1 MASGL
6 LMGAICPVLRKIG
19 KTENNF
25 DPHLEV
31 ILPDH
36 NANQLQCFL
45 DILVS
50 EQGPKTFEDQTLFTE
65 LLKFLAVSG
74 QESAS
79 SSACFA
85 SDSTDFCTTT
95 PIKNE
100 EVEDIRTLELLP
112 FQLPPSA
119 VATCDLPKDSLDEL
133 LEWEEALDVVDTES
147 RSNICNEDIPLSKS
161 HKHKVKERKR
171 RKKSVK
177 EDDYSNENLHQEA
190 KKCYDASKA
199 LYICNSCG
207 IERKNTRSMQQHL
220 IWHQKFPNEDFHTSH
235 VCKECGKI
243 CGDHRW
249 FSVGICK
256 YVPGYT

>member
-65 LLKFLAVSG
+65 LLDFLAVSG

-85 SDSTDFCTTT
+85 SDSTDFCTRT

-100 EVEDIRTLELLP
+100 
-112 FQLPPSA
+112 Q
-119 VATCDLPKDSLDEL
+119 
-133 LEWEEALDVVDTES
+133 EE
-147 RSNICNEDIPLSKS
+147 
-161 HKHKVKERKR
+161 
-171 RKKSVK
+171 
-177 EDDYSNENLHQEA
+177 
-190 KKCYDASKA
+190 
-199 LYICNSCG
+199 
-207 IERKNTRSMQQHL
+207 
-220 IWHQKFPNEDFHTSH
+220 
-235 VCKECGKI
+235 
-243 CGDHRW
+243 
-249 FSVGICK
+249 
-256 YVPGYT
+256 

>member
-1 MASGL
+1 
-6 LMGAICPVLRKIG
+6 MGSICPVLRKIG
-19 KTENNF
+19 RTENNF

-36 NANQLQCFL
+36 SANQLQCFL

-65 LLKFLAVSG
+65 LLNFLAVSG

-79 SSACFA
+79 SSPCFA
-85 SDSTDFCTTT
+85 SDSTDFCTRT

-100 EVEDIRTLELLP
+100 QEEDIRTLELLP
-112 FQLPPSA
+112 FQLPPPS
-119 VATCDLPKDSLDEL
+119 VATCELPKDSLDEL

-177 EDDYSNENLHQEA
+177 EDDCE
-190 KKCYDASKA
+190 
-199 LYICNSCG
+199 
-207 IERKNTRSMQQHL
+207 
-220 IWHQKFPNEDFHTSH
+220 
-235 VCKECGKI
+235 
-243 CGDHRW
+243 
-249 FSVGICK
+249 
-256 YVPGYT
+256 